1 MATVARAE
9 SPLYLQIA
17 ESMTQQVARGALRP
31 GDRVPSLRRLSRQ
44 RRVSMST
51 ALQAYLW
58 LESRGYLEAR
68 PQSGFYVRTPFS
80 ALIPEPQFE
89 SPKTQPK
96 TVTTNAILAELMESA
111 NNPTNIPL
119 GAGCASPELYPNR
132 RLNLILRRIVR
143 REPEHS
149 ARYHFPP
156 GVEALRRQI
165 ARRSPDM
172 GCNFSPRD
180 IIVTCGALEALGLS
194 LRAVAKPGDVI
205 AMESPTYF
213 GILESA
219 ASLGMK
225 IIEIPTNPQSGMDL
239 NQLEAAI
246 RKHRVKAC
254 VVMTN
259 SHNPLGYVLPDH
271 YKKALV
277 DVTARWNVPLIEDD
291 TYGDLAHQDLRPR
304 TAKSFD
310 RNGLVILYSSFSKIL
325 SPGYR
330 IGWVVAGR
338 FREEIERLKLLTSV
352 ASPSLPQSVIAEF
365 LVTGGYDRYLK
376 RLRTRLAG
384 QVESVRQAIAKYF
397 PQGTRISR
405 PAGGYMLWIEF
416 PPRISA
422 LKLYRAAL
430 AENISILPGTIFS
443 ATGQYKNHIR
453 INCGHVW
460 SEIYDRALLT
470 LGRLCEK
477 AQAPR
482 SV

>member
-80 ALIPEPQFE
+80 ALIPEPRFE

-149 ARYHFPP
+149 ARYDFPP

-180 IIVTCGALEALGLS
+180 ITVTCG
-194 LRAVAKPGDVI
+194 
-205 AMESPTYF
+205 
-213 GILESA
+213 
-219 ASLGMK
+219 
-225 IIEIPTNPQSGMDL
+225 
-239 NQLEAAI
+239 
-246 RKHRVKAC
+246 
-254 VVMTN
+254 
-259 SHNPLGYVLPDH
+259 
-271 YKKALV
+271 
-277 DVTARWNVPLIEDD
+277 
-291 TYGDLAHQDLRPR
+291 PR
-304 TAKSFD
+304 
-310 RNGLVILYSSFSKIL
+310 SS
-325 SPGYR
+325 
-330 IGWVVAGR
+330 
-338 FREEIERLKLLTSV
+338 
-352 ASPSLPQSVIAEF
+352 
-365 LVTGGYDRYLK
+365 
-376 RLRTRLAG
+376 
-384 QVESVRQAIAKYF
+384 
-397 PQGTRISR
+397 
-405 PAGGYMLWIEF
+405 
-416 PPRISA
+416 
-422 LKLYRAAL
+422 
-430 AENISILPGTIFS
+430 
-443 ATGQYKNHIR
+443 
-453 INCGHVW
+453 W
-460 SEIYDRALLT
+460 SEPSRRREARRCDRDGKPDLLRHSGECGIT
-470 LGRLCEK
+470 GHENH
-477 AQAPR
+477 
-482 SV
+482 